1 MERKIN
7 FIFFDLNLR
16 EPFINYEFISF
27 MLEKKATHLKFSK
40 EEYIFIN
47 KIFKNKFTID
57 NLFKININLHY
68 IALTDG
74 RNGSKIFLK
83 NNFSLK
89 YKNNSNFKVVNDV
102 GSGDIFSANLIY
114 GIVSNLII
122 FS

>member
-47 KIFKNKFTID
+47 KIFKNTISVII
-57 NLFKININLHY
+57 LNIL
-68 IALTDG
+68 
-74 RNGSKIFLK
+74 
-83 NNFSLK
+83 
-89 YKNNSNFKVVNDV
+89 
-102 GSGDIFSANLIY
+102 
-114 GIVSNLII
+114 LII
-122 FS
+122 IFNIY